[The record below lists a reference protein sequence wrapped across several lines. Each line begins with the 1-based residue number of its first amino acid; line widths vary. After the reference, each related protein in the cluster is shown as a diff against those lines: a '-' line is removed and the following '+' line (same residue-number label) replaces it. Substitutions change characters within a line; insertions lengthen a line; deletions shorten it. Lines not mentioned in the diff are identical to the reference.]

1 MQPLEGNEAF
11 NIMLTPQFYTIKREE
26 LPVQY
31 LYQAK
36 RLAPSVMENLLSE
49 GKIYDYY
56 VFKEEDEWIFIAYNS
71 EEISKFLQSKG
82 IEVEQVSKLFF
93 AQQVAEMFFK
103 PVLLNDNEALVAEQ
117 GTVVMVP
124 KILMQEETGYQRFD
138 ETFTPKNGVSFG
150 AGISSVIGR
159 KETWILSTI
168 FVLFALMFAT
178 EGLRY
183 KQVITTMQETVATL
197 LVDHPALQSQYAREN
212 ISKKYRKIDQEER
225 HKREILKDLSHLV
238 LPGVEVESL
247 LMDSK
252 RFVTELKCPDEKT
265 VTRIK
270 ALAKGKQYKF
280 SRSGGE
286 NVVKVEGTL

>member
-1 MQPLEGNEAF
+1 MQPLKGNEIF
-11 NIMLTPQFYTIKREE
+11 NIMLTPQFYTLKREE

-31 LYQAK
+31 QYQAK

-49 GKIYDYY
+49 GKTYEYY
-56 VFKEEDEWIFIAYNS
+56 VFKEEDEWVFIAYNP
-71 EEISKFLQSKG
+71 EEISEFLQSKG
-82 IEVEQVSKLFF
+82 IGVEQVSKLFF
-93 AQQVAEMFFK
+93 AQQAAEMFFN

-124 KILMQEETGYQRFD
+124 KVLMQEETGYQRFD
-138 ETFTPKNGVSFG
+138 ETFAPKNGVSFG

-159 KETWILSTI
+159 KETWMLSSI
-168 FVLFALMFAT
+168 FVLFALMFFA

-183 KQVITTMQETVATL
+183 KQVVADMQETVVAL
-197 LVDHPALQSQYAREN
+197 LADHPALQSQYAREN
-212 ISKKYRKIDQEER
+212 IAKKYHKIDQDER

-238 LPGVEVESL
+238 LPGVAVESL
-247 LMDSK
+247 MMDNK
-252 RFVTELKCPDEKT
+252 HFLTELKCPDEKT
-265 VTRIK
+265 VARVK
-270 ALAKGKQYKF
+270 ALAEGKQYKV